1 MATIKNDLVY
11 RVYDSKN
18 NYQQSYNSF
27 FEDALK
33 WAKACANRVSGRVDQ
48 IEIKDSQEIVKT
60 VFTAKNDK

>member
-1 MATIKNDLVY
+1 MSTIKNDFVY

-33 WAKACANRVSGRVDQ
+33 WAKSCANRVGGRVDQ
-48 IEIKDSQEIVKT
+48 IEIKDGQEVATT
-60 VFTAKNDK
+60 VFTSKNDK